1 MVQIVGKYQHVL
13 NENLEEFVK
22 TLGHAE
28 LATPLMQS
36 KAVVEIQK
44 NGEQWT
50 ITVTSNGKTSTATF
64 KVNEPYEEKLPSSE
78 RKFQSVTT
86 QDGDKFVTETQVS
99 DSVKVIRL
107 YEFTDTEMK
116 VYLSTNKNDVKA
128 TRVYKRL

>member
-1 MVQIVGKYQHVL
+1 MVQIVGKYQHVS

-28 LATPLMQS
+28 LAAPLLQS

-64 KVNEPYEEKLPSSE
+64 RVNEPYEEKLPSSE

-86 QDGDKFVTETQVS
+86 QNGDKFVTETQVS
-99 DSVKVIRL
+99 DSVKVVRL

-116 VYLSTNKNDVKA
+116 VHLSTNKSDVKA

>member
-1 MVQIVGKYQHVL
+1 MVQIVGKYQHVS
-13 NENLEEFVK
+13 NENFEEFMK

-28 LATPLMQS
+28 LVTPLLQS

-50 ITVTSNGKTSTATF
+50 INVTSNGKTSTATF

-86 QDGDKFVTETQVS
+86 QNGDKFITETQVAE
-99 DSVKVIRL
+99 SVKVVRL

-116 VYLSTNKNDVKA
+116 VYLSTNKSDVKA